1 MDQLNRTLRFG
12 AAVVAGAVVFR
23 LGISGAF
30 QPIADWFFK
39 PETQSFLIYLETGRK
54 VRFSPSLAETTNPV
68 TVPPTETVP
77 AEPAATE
84 PAALPVFS
92 PADAALVE
100 VRYSCSARPDLAALL
115 SQELTWDLTGEAPTV
130 LILHTH
136 ATESYTKQGEDYRE
150 SAAFRTLDEDYNMI
164 SVGARVAE
172 LLQEAGITVIHDR
185 ELHDYP
191 SYNGSY
197 NHARKSIQAILA
209 EHPTI
214 RLVLDLHRDA
224 SGDLNNQ
231 FRPAVSLEGENT
243 AQIMLVL
250 GTGSGSLSHP
260 DWQENLAL
268 GLKLQAQLER
278 QAPGITRPI
287 SLRSQ
292 RFNQDL
298 TKGSLLIEMGAAGNT
313 HPEALRAAEQL
324 AKALIALSRGTENPE
339 NSSGK

>member
-1 MDQLNRTLRFG
+1 MDQQNRTLRFG
-12 AAVVAGAVVFR
+12 TAVVAGAVIFR
-23 LGISGAF
+23 LGLTGAF
-30 QPIADWFFK
+30 QPLADWFFK

-68 TVPPTETVP
+68 TVPPTETAP
-77 AEPAATE
+77 AEVPPTE
-84 PAALPVFS
+84 EAALPVFG

-100 VRYSCSARPDLAALL
+100 IRYSCSARPDLEQLM
-115 SQELTWDLTGEAPTV
+115 SQELSWDLTGDAPTV

-150 SAAFRTLDEDYNMI
+150 NSAFRTLDEEYNMI

-172 LLQEAGITVIHDR
+172 LLQEAGIRVIHDR

-214 RLVLDLHRDA
+214 RVVLDLHRDA
-224 SGDLNNQ
+224 SGDLSNQ
-231 FRPAVSLEGENT
+231 FRPVVQVDGEST
-243 AQIMLVL
+243 AQIMLVM

-287 SLRSQ
+287 SLRGQ

-298 TKGSLLIEMGAAGNT
+298 TTGSLLIEMGAAGNSHT
-313 HPEALRAAEQL
+313 EALRAAEQL
-324 AKALIALSRGTENPE
+324 AKALIALSRGTESPE
-339 NSSGK
+339 IS